1 MQVTKS
7 GSRHGISN
15 LSFKDCE
22 EEHTGK
28 IFASLKKHPVQH
40 PVTSKIL
47 EVRNIYSPSYCRC
60 TKWIEETGLAHIITD
75 THIHFIVVKYITK
88 YRFSRHHIIQYH
100 TISHGFYWHL
110 LTLWQAR
117 KAAGARASEELCA
130 TLGVRNDQTISNNIK
145 RAKCV
150 GHFMLQDSAF
160 GSSWSDVSARVI
172 TKSRVFPACCSS
184 KCACLFLFG
193 SFLEKKQCQT
203 KPIQFVDDA
212 GNLAF
217 AAWSRSE
224 RSRQDFARNQMGP
237 ICFFVIFDHESYMLQ
252 HVTAPS
258 FIIFVI
264 WPHRWL
270 HVLLQMRLHLCKQ
283 LPRWIVLTLDF

>member
-1 MQVTKS
+1 M
-7 GSRHGISN
+7 
-15 LSFKDCE
+15 
-22 EEHTGK
+22 
-28 IFASLKKHPVQH
+28 QH

-47 EVRNIYSPSYCRC
+47 EVRNIYSPFYCRC
-60 TKWIEETGLAHIITD
+60 TKWIEETGLAQIITD
-75 THIHFIVVKYITK
+75 TQIHIHFIVVKYITK
-88 YRFSRHHIIQYH
+88 YRFSRHHIQYH
-100 TISHGFYWHL
+100 TISYNITWFL
-110 LTLWQAR
+110 LTSTDTLTGQKSCR
-117 KAAGARASEELCA
+117 SESVPGALCHV
-130 TLGVRNDQTISNNIK
+130 GSPERSNNIK
-145 RAKCV
+145 QYQPSQVRWTLHAPRRC
-150 GHFMLQDSAF
+150 FRIN
-160 GSSWSDVSARVI
+160 WSDVSARVI

-203 KPIQFVDDA
+203 KPIQFVHDA

-237 ICFFVIFDHESYMLQ
+237 ICCCVFDHESYMLQ

-283 LPRWIVLTLDF
+283 LPRWIGLTLVF

>member
-22 EEHTGK
+22 EEHRGK

-47 EVRNIYSPSYCRC
+47 EVRNIYSPSDCRC
-60 TKWIEETGLAHIITD
+60 TKWIEETALAQIITV
-75 THIHFIVVKYITK
+75 TQIHIHFIVVKYITK
-88 YRFSRHHIIQYH
+88 DRFSRHHIIQYY

-117 KAAGARASEELCA
+117 KAAGARASQELCA
-130 TLGVRNDQTISNNIK
+130 TLGVRNDQTISNDIN

-150 GHFMLQDSAF
+150 GHFMLQDGAF

-193 SFLEKKQCQT
+193 SFLEKSNVKLSL
-203 KPIQFVDDA
+203 F
-212 GNLAF
+212 GLFNLFMMLAI
-217 AAWSRSE
+217 WPLLLGVVRSE
-224 RSRQDFARNQMGP
+224 AGRTLPGIKWAQSVVASL
-237 ICFFVIFDHESYMLQ
+237 ITKATCYSMLQ
-252 HVTAPS
+252 H
-258 FIIFVI
+258 
-264 WPHRWL
+264 
-270 HVLLQMRLHLCKQ
+270 HLS
-283 LPRWIVLTLDF
+283 LFS

>member
-22 EEHTGK
+22 EEHRGK
-28 IFASLKKHPVQH
+28 IFARLKKHPVQH
-40 PVTSKIL
+40 PVTSKIR

-60 TKWIEETGLAHIITD
+60 IKWIEETGLAQIITD
-75 THIHFIVVKYITK
+75 TQIHIHFIVVKYITK

-100 TISHGFYWHL
+100 AISHGFYWHL

-117 KAAGARASEELCA
+117 KAAGARASQELCA

-150 GHFMLQDSAF
+150 GHFMLQDGAF

-172 TKSRVFPACCSS
+172 TKSRVFSACCSS

-203 KPIQFVDDA
+203 KPIQFVHDA

-224 RSRQDFARNQMGP
+224 RSRQDFARNQMGS
-237 ICFFVIFDHESYMLQ
+237 ICCCVFDHESYCTCYSMLQ
-252 HVTAPS
+252 H
-258 FIIFVI
+258 
-264 WPHRWL
+264 
-270 HVLLQMRLHLCKQ
+270 HLS
-283 LPRWIVLTLDF
+283 LFS